1 MKNCGFDP
9 KEYSCIYNL
18 VKNEGSKMSKVF
30 SENEMGDT
38 ILFDGT
44 CSETYSMRANRETK
58 QFRATI
64 SRLKRQSNETLLSS
78 SEFIDRSEMHFL
90 TEKERRQLAFNQNM
104 ERQQVRLFLLLH
116 AVADE
121 RARQVPLQGEREEA
135 VREEGGQ

>member
-1 MKNCGFDP
+1 
-9 KEYSCIYNL
+9 
-18 VKNEGSKMSKVF
+18 MSKVF

-64 SRLKRQSNETLLSS
+64 SRLKRQSNETSLSS
-78 SEFIDRSEMHFL
+78 LDFIDRSEMHFL

-104 ERQQVRLFLLLH
+104 ERQQVRLLLLLH

-121 RARQVPLQGEREEA
+121 RARQVPLQGKREEA

>member
-1 MKNCGFDP
+1 
-9 KEYSCIYNL
+9 
-18 VKNEGSKMSKVF
+18 
-30 SENEMGDT
+30 
-38 ILFDGT
+38 
-44 CSETYSMRANRETK
+44 
-58 QFRATI
+58 
-64 SRLKRQSNETLLSS
+64 
-78 SEFIDRSEMHFL
+78 MHFL

>member
-64 SRLKRQSNETLLSS
+64 SRLKRQKRQYERKVVNDTKSS
-78 SEFIDRSEMHFL
+78 VL
-90 TEKERRQLAFNQNM
+90 M
-104 ERQQVRLFLLLH
+104 ERWVNGRRRF
-116 AVADE
+116 
-121 RARQVPLQGEREEA
+121 ARV
-135 VREEGGQ
+135 

>member
-64 SRLKRQSNETLLSS
+64 SRLTRQSNETSLSS
-78 SEFIDRSEMHFL
+78 SEFIDRSEMHGEGAAPTCIQSEHGETAGEAL
-90 TEKERRQLAFNQNM
+90 SPASRRS
-104 ERQQVRLFLLLH
+104 
-116 AVADE
+116 
-121 RARQVPLQGEREEA
+121 G
-135 VREEGGQ
+135 

>member
-1 MKNCGFDP
+1 
-9 KEYSCIYNL
+9 
-18 VKNEGSKMSKVF
+18 MSKVF

-64 SRLKRQSNETLLSS
+64 SRLKRQSNETSLSS
-78 SEFIDRSEMHFL
+78 SGFIVRSEMHFL